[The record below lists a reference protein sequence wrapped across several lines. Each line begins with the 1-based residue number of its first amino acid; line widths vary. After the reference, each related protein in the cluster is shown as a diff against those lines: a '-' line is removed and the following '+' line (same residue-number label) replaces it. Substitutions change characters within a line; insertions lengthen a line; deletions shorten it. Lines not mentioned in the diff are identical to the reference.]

1 MPDPATPI
9 FTFPPFLAD
18 SMVQSVGPHLASV
31 GLLVAGIVLWLVGGR
46 LMRAASVVSLAIAGA
61 ALAYTAPAELNI
73 DLHPLLT
80 AALGLILGAFAGAI
94 LFRFSMAATL
104 AVSLTLAVVTSVALA
119 RDLHHRAP
127 DAVRPVDTRT
137 LLSSASALESGDQS
151 VYISRAGSSN
161 APAAS
166 PTRQR
171 GSDDATAAINTAI
184 DRVLDVVTVAADDAK
199 ARWETLEPDDQS
211 ALRLAALAGAF
222 FGFGLGMMA
231 PLFAASIVTSALGSG
246 LFLASGAA
254 LASARDWSFADRLPT
269 TVPAWAVLWLALTV
283 IGTFVQTMPSGSKR
297 KPKREPRCAPKHKPD
312 DAAASPAA

>member
-1 MPDPATPI
+1 MPDHSHIPLSPM
-9 FTFPPFLAD
+9 LAD
-18 SMVQSVGPHLASV
+18 SLLQSLAPHLASG
-31 GLLVAGIVLWLVGGR
+31 GLLIAAIVLWLVGGR

-104 AVSLTLAVVTSVALA
+104 AVALTCAVVTSVALA

-127 DAVRPVDTRT
+127 EAVRPVDTQS
-137 LLSSASALESGDQS
+137 LLSSAAALQSGDQS
-151 VYISRAGSSN
+151 VYISRSGADE
-161 APAAS
+161 APATPANS
-166 PTRQR
+166 RPA
-171 GSDDATAAINTAI
+171 DDATAAINTAMN
-184 DRVLDVVTVAADDAK
+184 RVLDVVSVAADDAQ
-199 ARWETLEPDDQS
+199 ARWNTLEADDRS

-231 PLFAASIVTSALGSG
+231 PLFAASVVTSALGSA

-254 LASARDWSFADRLPT
+254 LASARDWSLSDRLPT

-283 IGTFVQTMPSGSKR
+283 IGTCVQSTPCGSKR
-297 KPKREPRCAPKHKPD
+297 KPKRDARCAPKHKAD
-312 DAAASPAA
+312 DANAAPAA